1 MFPAPL
7 EAWVVSYETKP
18 AETKPAETFPS
29 PLEAWVVSYFR
40 RIRIPQILSQV
51 SGPYRG
57 LGSVLPDN
65 NMSVFLTLEGVSG
78 PYRGLGWV
86 LLKQSNSV

>member
-1 MFPAPL
+1 MGGVLLGHYVDYKHSKERFPSPL

-29 PLEAWVVSYFR
+29 PIEDWVVSYFR

-57 LGSVLPDN
+57 LGSILRTGSKDA
-65 NMSVFLTLEGVSG
+65 
-78 PYRGLGWV
+78 R
-86 LLKQSNSV
+86 